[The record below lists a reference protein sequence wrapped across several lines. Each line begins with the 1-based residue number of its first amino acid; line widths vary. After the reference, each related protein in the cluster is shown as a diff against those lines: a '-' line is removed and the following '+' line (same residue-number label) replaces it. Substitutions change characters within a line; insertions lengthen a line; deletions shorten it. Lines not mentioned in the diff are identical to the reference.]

1 MDIIYAWKM
10 DQKDI
15 HENTKILTMAFLG
28 GRIVIYFFYIFF
40 SFPKYILNI
49 LFMLAKA
56 AKSTVF

>member
-1 MDIIYAWKM
+1 MN
-10 DQKDI
+10 QEDI
-15 HENTKILTMAFLG
+15 HENTKILTMVFLG
-28 GRIVIYFFYIFF
+28 GRIVIYFLYIFF